1 MPNPWINHVKSYA
14 QEKGMKYR
22 DALKCAECKASYK
35 SGSGLL
41 GMTRDGMPKPV
52 DRPLLN
58 MTRYGKAGTF
68 TKEDVARLDKEDRD
82 RSAMKKA
89 SVNSVTY

>member
-1 MPNPWINHVKSYA
+1 MPNPWISHVKSYA

-22 DALKCAECKASYK
+22 DALKCAECKSSYK
-35 SGSGLL
+35 SGKGLE
-41 GMTRDGMPKPV
+41 T
-52 DRPLLN
+52 PLRN
-58 MTRYGKAGTF
+58 MTRYGKPGTF
-68 TKEDVARLDKEDRD
+68 TKEDVERINREDKE

>member
-14 QEKGMKYR
+14 QEKGIKYR
-22 DALKCAECKASYK
+22 DALKDPQCKASYK

-41 GMTRDGMPKPV
+41 GNPV

-58 MTRYGKAGTF
+58 MTRYGKPGTF
-68 TKEDVARLDKEDRD
+68 SKEDVARINREDKE

-89 SVNSVTY
+89 TVNSVTY